1 MRIFEEMRKNVL
13 SLLRSPAA
21 LVTLII
27 GPLTLLLLVGFTLS
41 GDEPQG
47 IRIGVTGSESV
58 KLNATVENYATLDD
72 CLAALRGQQIHLCL
86 EFQKFETERGVS
98 QGTVVF
104 HVDESREQISSLV
117 LQQVSKQL
125 GVESSRIR
133 VEAVQGLL
141 NEFGR
146 IAAFMADKR
155 SDLVQLRTDALT
167 LRADVRER
175 RERLEQEQTIYRA
188 SFYPV
193 RDALAN
199 TSVSLSDVQDELTN
213 IVALS
218 SNTVDA
224 IANAS
229 NETNT
234 SALRSQVDGLS
245 ALVNTS
251 RDDADQAHNSSVA
264 LLQSLDDIDVQLDAE
279 INTTKEYEQKI
290 DEGVLKIDALLVQ
303 LDKDIEELSK
313 LDPSIAQRIDKP
325 ILQEVK
331 TLFKKLLPIQ
341 ASFAQLFAIV
351 VMFISTLFGT
361 IVTLMEINSR
371 AVLRNTLTPTGE
383 GWTLVGLA
391 LTSMIVVAIQ
401 AAVLV
406 LVAQYM
412 LDVNVL
418 PALREFVIVG
428 GLLAL
433 TFIFVGMAVALALRK
448 EQASILVATFA
459 ALVVLLFSDVM
470 TSIELMPEL
479 VGTLVRKSPLVVAT
493 MLLKQSQLFAQKLT
507 IDGLTPVLI
516 ALGLATMLL
525 FSAYNK
531 YKARAAR
538 W

>member
-303 LDKDIEELSK
+303 LD
-313 LDPSIAQRIDKP
+313 
-325 ILQEVK
+325 
-331 TLFKKLLPIQ
+331 
-341 ASFAQLFAIV
+341 
-351 VMFISTLFGT
+351 
-361 IVTLMEINSR
+361 
-371 AVLRNTLTPTGE
+371 
-383 GWTLVGLA
+383 
-391 LTSMIVVAIQ
+391 
-401 AAVLV
+401 
-406 LVAQYM
+406 
-412 LDVNVL
+412 
-418 PALREFVIVG
+418 
-428 GLLAL
+428 
-433 TFIFVGMAVALALRK
+433 
-448 EQASILVATFA
+448 
-459 ALVVLLFSDVM
+459 
-470 TSIELMPEL
+470 
-479 VGTLVRKSPLVVAT
+479 
-493 MLLKQSQLFAQKLT
+493 
-507 IDGLTPVLI
+507 
-516 ALGLATMLL
+516 
-525 FSAYNK
+525 
-531 YKARAAR
+531 
-538 W
+538 